1 MSRSRIIVVGS
12 SNTDMVIRTD
22 RFPKPGETILGKEF
36 FMNQGGKGANQAVA
50 AARLGG
56 KVVLVASVGDDVF
69 GKAALQSLWDE
80 GIDVS
85 YVLMNK
91 DKPSGVALITVD
103 KQGENN
109 IVVASGA
116 NNDLLTERISGLD
129 VLLKEAS
136 FVLMQLEIP
145 IETVEEITSQANN
158 GKIKVILNPAPAR
171 ELSSSILRNLYL
183 ITPNEE
189 EASLLTGIE
198 VVDVQSAKEA
208 AQVLVN
214 KGVKNV
220 VITMGAKGAVALFD
234 GECFDVNAHSV
245 RALDTTAAGDV
256 FNGALVVALNEDKPI
271 REALEFAALAA
282 GIAVTRL
289 GAQSSSPYREELNAY
304 YQTTQNQI

>member
-56 KVVLVASVGDDVF
+56 EVVLVASVGDDVF

-145 IETVEEITSQANN
+145 IETVEKITSQANN
-158 GKIKVILNPAPAR
+158 RKIKVILNPAPAR

-234 GECFDVNAHSV
+234 GECFGVNAHSV

-289 GAQSSSPYREELNAY
+289 GAQSSSPYREELDVY
-304 YQTTQNQI
+304 YQTTQNQF